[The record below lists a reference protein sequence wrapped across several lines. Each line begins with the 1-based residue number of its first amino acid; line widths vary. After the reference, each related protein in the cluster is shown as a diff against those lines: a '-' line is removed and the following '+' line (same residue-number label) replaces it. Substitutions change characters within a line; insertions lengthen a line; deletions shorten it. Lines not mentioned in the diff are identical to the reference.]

1 MLKNDAGTELD
12 DPDFEEDL
20 KQFQLRLSS
29 VAFNDKIFTGGRKL
43 KPNVSSDW
51 LLTIREKSK
60 SLSDNLPQPPSMAL
74 VA

>member
-1 MLKNDAGTELD
+1 VELD

-29 VAFNDKIFTGGRKL
+29 VIFNDQVYAGGRKL
-43 KPNVSSDW
+43 KPNVSKDW

-60 SLSDNLPQPPSMAL
+60 SLSYNMPKPPSMTL